1 MTLFKISSSFK
12 MKLLIV
18 VFCLIRFGNFA
29 PPLEAAS
36 NGSDVANNSKVE
48 LTNNSLFAEFARQL
62 KNDSHNLTPRQILN
76 PKNQQKL
83 LSTFSSCLSALTAGF
98 GLRQG
103 NIFFEITI

>member
-1 MTLFKISSSFK
+1 MTLFKISSGFK

-36 NGSDVANNSKVE
+36 NGSDVANNSNFGEV
-48 LTNNSLFAEFARQL
+48 TNNSLFAEFARQL
-62 KNDSHNLTPRQILN
+62 NNDSHNLTPRQILN
-76 PKNQQKL
+76 PKNQQKI
-83 LSTFSSCLSALTAGF
+83 LSTFSSCLSALSAGF

-103 NIFFEITI
+103 NIFFEI